1 MCPPRVLAWQ
11 CSARNLV
18 QVGPPRTAEN
28 KSNHK
33 REGTKPSRQP
43 TSAASCGA
51 ARRICWSAAAVLK
64 ASQPQRSNS
73 GPSLISPEGQL
84 HRIGPGL
91 PGVGS
96 LCLSLIREPSRI
108 DAVSIV
114 VSGRGPIRAPRS
126 RKSPRLTRATA
137 PARVAQRIEFP
148 DSLAPERPSQEASRK
163 PLEPQ
168 PSTTDGLRSCR
179 ASRQNS
185 WDCLL
190 RIRSGVEGDSSRRR
204 LQGNAGNLLPRV
216 NRACGRDGSCDTW

>member
-11 CSARNLV
+11 CSAQNLV
-18 QVGPPRTAEN
+18 QGGPPRTAEN

-33 REGTKPSRQP
+33 REGTQPSRQP

-51 ARRICWSAAAVLK
+51 ARRICWSAAAVLQ

-73 GPSLISPEGQL
+73 GPSFISPEGQL
-84 HRIGPGL
+84 HRIGLGL

-96 LCLSLIREPSRI
+96 LCQSLIREPSRI

-148 DSLAPERPSQEASRK
+148 DSQAPETTQPGGEPEAPRT
-163 PLEPQ
+163 
-168 PSTTDGLRSCR
+168 STVDNGRTPIMSCQQTKLMGLSI
-179 ASRQNS
+179 A
-185 WDCLL
+185 
-190 RIRSGVEGDSSRRR
+190 DSIGCRRR
-204 LQGNAGNLLPRV
+204 LVSKTASGKRREPLATCEPSVRP
-216 NRACGRDGSCDTW
+216 